1 MATFSVRYIVD
12 DVGEA
17 IAFYTRHLG
26 FGIEFNPAPG
36 FAILSRGDMRL
47 LLNAPGAGGAGQV
60 MPDGRKPEPGGWNRI
75 QLEVHDLASESRVC
89 ATRGRTSAATSLA
102 AGVESRSCWR
112 THPAT
117 PSNSSNPQGTD
128 VVVSGQLEDE
138 GLVRIEQSAGRK
150 VAHLTDEGRAYVQK
164 HRNEL
169 VTPWET
175 ATRTTARSF
184 LSYVT
189 SLDRCRWPLCRWRK
203 QAPTA
208 RSSRRVG
215 YWPIFG
221 ANSTGY

>member
-1 MATFSVRYIVD
+1 M
-12 DVGEA
+12 
-17 IAFYTRHLG
+17 
-26 FGIEFNPAPG
+26 
-36 FAILSRGDMRL
+36 
-47 LLNAPGAGGAGQV
+47 
-60 MPDGRKPEPGGWNRI
+60 
-75 QLEVHDLASESRVC
+75 
-89 ATRGRTSAATSLA
+89 
-102 AGVESRSCWR
+102 
-112 THPAT
+112 
-117 PSNSSNPQGTD
+117 
-128 VVVSGQLEDE
+128 VVSGQLEDE

-208 RSSRRVG
+208 RSSRLVG

-221 ANSTGY
+221 ANSTGYSPKTIPTAMIGSLEVMHVVAWAASVGLLTTLAREEESA

>member
-1 MATFSVRYIVD
+1 M
-12 DVGEA
+12 
-17 IAFYTRHLG
+17 
-26 FGIEFNPAPG
+26 
-36 FAILSRGDMRL
+36 
-47 LLNAPGAGGAGQV
+47 
-60 MPDGRKPEPGGWNRI
+60 
-75 QLEVHDLASESRVC
+75 
-89 ATRGRTSAATSLA
+89 
-102 AGVESRSCWR
+102 
-112 THPAT
+112 
-117 PSNSSNPQGTD
+117 
-128 VVVSGQLEDE
+128 VVSGQLEDE
-138 GLVRIEQSAGRK
+138 GLVRIEQSAGCK

-208 RSSRRVG
+208 RSSRLVG

-221 ANSTGY
+221 ANSTGYSPKTIPTAMIGSLEVMHVVA